1 MERKAKN
8 MILQKGDATIAFSV
22 RRRDEVVKVTSYK
35 DTKQLAE
42 TELTL
47 DQGTFLYYNLLVDH
61 KYQEVF

>member
-8 MILQKGDATIAFSV
+8 MILQKGDATIAFTV
-22 RRRDEVVKVTSYK
+22 RRRDAVVRVKSYK
-35 DTKQLAE
+35 GTEFKAE

-47 DQGTFLYYNLLVDH
+47 DQGTFLYYNLLEAH

>member
-22 RRRDEVVKVTSYK
+22 RWRKDYVRVTSYK
-35 DTKQLAE
+35 GTEFKAE

-47 DQGTFLYYNLLVDH
+47 DQGTFLYYNLVDN
-61 KYQEVF
+61 KGYQEVF

>member
-22 RRRDEVVKVTSYK
+22 RWRKDYVRVTSYK
-35 DTKQLAE
+35 GTEFKAE

-47 DQGTFLYYNLLVDH
+47 DQGTFLYYNLLEDH